1 MLFKLLKAKVVFL
14 ALLSCS
20 VTAVAQDAILEK
32 TLTSMGYRITARS
45 SPAPADWERKDL
57 NMESKQ
63 LFVIKSLKK
72 VPGGENLYRR
82 MAVTIEKYKDPADAI
97 SIDA

>member
-45 SPAPADWERKDL
+45 STAPAEWERKDL

>member
-32 TLTSMGYRITARS
+32 TLTSMGYRITASS

-82 MAVTIEKYKDPADAI
+82 MAVTIEKYKDSADAI